1 MLLEDFP
8 KGFKPIV
15 QPIDTWFLNRRLALV
30 FECRVGKGKLIVS
43 SANLSPDIEGNHP
56 AAKQLYASL
65 QNYMAG
71 DKFNPA
77 FDVSLATVKDIFET
91 PTREPFNT
99 YTKDSPDELKPKPK
113 KKAE

>member
-30 FECRVGKGKLIVS
+30 FEAKVGKGKLIVS
-43 SANLSPDIEGNHP
+43 SANLGADIEGNHP
-56 AAKQLYASL
+56 AAKQLFASL
-65 QNYMAG
+65 QNYMMT

-77 FDVSLATVKDIFET
+77 DSVDMATVKDIFET
-91 PTREPFNT
+91 PTKEPFNT
-99 YTKDSPDELKPKPK
+99 FTKDSPDELKPKPK
-113 KKAE
+113 KP